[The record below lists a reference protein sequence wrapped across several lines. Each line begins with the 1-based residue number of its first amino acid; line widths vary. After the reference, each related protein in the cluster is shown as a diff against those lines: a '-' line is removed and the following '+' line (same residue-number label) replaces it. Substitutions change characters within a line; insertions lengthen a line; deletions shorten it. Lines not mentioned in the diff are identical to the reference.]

1 MCVHGTRADQ
11 DTRAGGQ
18 SSGHV
23 PEPTAQ
29 CSLKRGR
36 TQAANRHVLD
46 SKNLL
51 TPPSQYPVA
60 RFSVQ
65 VVCNK
70 VLHGSH
76 FQNSYHKKRLAA
88 VQTVSAR
95 EHVFILQNCAS
106 ECVNNR
112 TYRTLQETCDEGAPC
127 SLGQGSE
134 ALIGSLHIQALPTNH
149 QKTRT
154 CCCTCSCY
162 KILCCN
168 MPSDK
173 NFLRKRACVRPRFKE
188 HCAGLG
194 AGEQDDGRPP
204 FCPAPA
210 ADLGR
215 RCAPARHPCSAPW
228 RPVVRSAWG

>member
-1 MCVHGTRADQ
+1 MTSGSCASSKRTKEEDQ

-127 SLGQGSE
+127 SSCQGSE
-134 ALIGSLHIQALPTNH
+134 ALIGSLHIQALPTNR

-162 KILCCN
+162 
-168 MPSDK
+168 
-173 NFLRKRACVRPRFKE
+173 R
-188 HCAGLG
+188 
-194 AGEQDDGRPP
+194 QDLVLQH
-204 FCPAPA
+204 A
-210 ADLGR
+210 
-215 RCAPARHPCSAPW
+215 
-228 RPVVRSAWG
+228 V